1 MRDKQRGE
9 EAKAV
14 KEPEGPTETPGVVPG
29 EIHSK
34 SSSMTETEFPR
45 GEKGARYLL
54 KRTPTNYLLNQ
65 AYGLWVFAS
74 LFILS
79 LIMTRKVSVTQYG
92 VYAIAMAAFNTIAY
106 IVAFGL
112 EDATTTF
119 VPRVLTMHGR
129 AAAASLVR
137 RMLALRLAILTV
149 SVVILLFALPALALV
164 ISAIPLS
171 GSAGMA
177 SGLRDPSLL
186 GHITPIAVFVF

>member
-1 MRDKQRGE
+1 MHADTEKSQLRPLRLVRFDRDQAYASRIRAEDATMRDKQRGE

-34 SSSMTETEFPR
+34 FSSMTETEFPR

-149 SVVILLFALPALALV
+149 SVLILLFALPAL
-164 ISAIPLS
+164 
-171 GSAGMA
+171 
-177 SGLRDPSLL
+177 
-186 GHITPIAVFVF
+186 